1 MKRQIQE
8 KIWFKRKNISEI
20 KTKLERIHEWINM
33 TDIALEAIGDGKK
46 WKILKLR
53 KKWTWYK
60 GLKRKWQML
69 KLGKDDVTCRE

>member
-33 TDIALEAIGDGKK
+33 IDIALEEIGDGKK
-46 WKILKLR
+46 MENIKNP
-53 KKWTWYK
+53 
-60 GLKRKWQML
+60 
-69 KLGKDDVTCRE
+69 

>member
-1 MKRQIQE
+1 MKWQIQE

-33 TDIALEAIGDGKK
+33 TDTALEAIGDGKK
-46 WKILKLR
+46 ILKLH

-60 GLKRKWQML
+60 EFKRKWQML
-69 KLGKDDVTCRE
+69 KLGKDDLTCRE